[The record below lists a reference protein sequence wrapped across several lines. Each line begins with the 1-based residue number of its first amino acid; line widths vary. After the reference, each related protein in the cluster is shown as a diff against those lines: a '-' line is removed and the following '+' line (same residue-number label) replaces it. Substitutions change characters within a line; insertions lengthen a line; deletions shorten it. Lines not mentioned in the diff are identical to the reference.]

1 MLLFRIIVYYY
12 KTRKYIM
19 FDPNDRQWTHIY
31 GSVIT
36 LHD

>member
-1 MLLFRIIVYYY
+1 MLLFIIIVYY
-12 KTRKYIM
+12 KTSKYIM